1 MAAPEY
7 YALLG
12 VPKNATTGEVRKAF
26 RAKALE
32 QHPDR
37 GGDAHA
43 FRTLSKAYDVWGDAD
58 RRKYYDR
65 TGRGDAPYR

>member
-43 FRTLSKAYDVWGDAD
+43 FTLDGVSVLDFQF
-58 RRKYYDR
+58 
-65 TGRGDAPYR
+65 APGSIC